1 MEEVLTFDF
10 QFVYV
15 VLLVIYLEG
24 VLSIDNAA
32 VLGAMVSV
40 LPQQEIIPWPRPL
53 RWLTLPM
60 HRLLGGQRGAALKV
74 GLLGAYIGRGSM
86 LFLANFVIQNPWLKL
101 IGGLYLIKL
110 ALENLGEPEP
120 GEEAQVDVDRVAHKS
135 FWSIVLSVEL
145 ADLAFSLDNVVAVV
159 AISDNLWLVMF
170 GVAMGILTMRFAAGI
185 FTRMILREPNLKP
198 AAYILVLNIGI
209 ELLLEEGFGFHIDSI
224 ATLSI
229 SVATLVLAVMYSRI
243 RLLHSLRPV
252 LLWLGEGLANV
263 NELLDWALIP
273 FLGLLRL
280 VFRGLKA
287 IFVRREQE
295 SDESENASK
304 SERSAESFGE

>member
-1 MEEVLTFDF
+1 MTFDL

-40 LPQQEIIPWPRPL
+40 LPEREAIPWPRAL
-53 RWLTLPM
+53 RWLAKPLQP
-60 HRLLGGQRGAALKV
+60 LLGGQRSAALKV

-101 IGGLYLIKL
+101 LGGLYLIKL
-110 ALENLGEPEP
+110 AIENLGEAEP
-120 GEEAQVDVDRVAHKS
+120 GEEKQVDVDRVAHRG
-135 FWSIVLSVEL
+135 FWGVVLGVEL

-159 AISDNLWLVMF
+159 AISDNIWLVMF

-185 FTRMILREPNLKP
+185 FTYLIAREPILKP
-198 AAYILVLNIGI
+198 AAYVLVLNIGI
-209 ELLLEEGFGFHIDSI
+209 ELLLEEGFGFHVDTI

-229 SVATLVLAVMYSRI
+229 SVGTLVLAVLYCRVKP
-243 RLLHSLRPV
+243 LHALQPI
-252 LLWLGEGLANV
+252 LHWLGEGMANL
-263 NELLDWALIP
+263 NELFDWALIP
-273 FLGLLRL
+273 IAGLFRL
-280 VFRGLKA
+280 VLRGFKA
-287 IFVRREQE
+287 IFI
-295 SDESENASK
+295 
-304 SERSAESFGE
+304 RSATNPTEAEGEPAGK

>member
-1 MEEVLTFDF
+1 MTFDL
-10 QFVYV
+10 QFVYI

-40 LPQQEIIPWPRPL
+40 LPEREAIPWPRAL
-53 RWLTLPM
+53 RWLDRLLRP
-60 HRLLGGQRGAALKV
+60 LLGGQRSAALKV

-101 IGGLYLIKL
+101 LGGIYLIKL
-110 ALENLGEPEP
+110 ALENLGEAEP
-120 GEEAQVDVDRVAHKS
+120 GEEEQVDVDRVAHKG
-135 FWSIVLSVEL
+135 FWGVVLGVEL

-185 FTRMILREPNLKP
+185 FTRLIAREPILKP
-198 AAYILVLNIGI
+198 AAYVLVLNIGI

-243 RLLHSLRPV
+243 KLLHALHPV
-252 LLWLGEGLANV
+252 LHWLSEGMADL
-263 NELLDWALIP
+263 NELIDWLLIP
-273 FLGLLRL
+273 ITGTLRL
-280 VFRGLKA
+280 VFSGLKA
-287 IFVRREQE
+287 IFSPREKTSPDTGDGRE
-295 SDESENASK
+295 ATGK
-304 SERSAESFGE
+304 

>member
-1 MEEVLTFDF
+1 MLQFDL
-10 QFVYV
+10 QLLYI

-40 LPQQEIIPWPRPL
+40 LPQHEGIPWPPAL
-53 RWLTLPM
+53 RWLAKPM

-101 IGGLYLIKL
+101 LGGLYLIKL
-110 ALENLGEPEP
+110 ALENLGEAEP
-120 GEEAQVDVDRVAHKS
+120 GEEEQVDIDRVSQKS
-135 FWSIVLSVEL
+135 FWGIVLGVEL

-159 AISDNLWLVMF
+159 AISNNLWLVMF

-185 FTRMILREPNLKP
+185 FTRLIAREPILKP
-198 AAYILVLNIGI
+198 AAYVLVFNIGV
-209 ELLLEEGFGFHIDSI
+209 ELLLEEGFGFHVDSI

-243 RLLHSLRPV
+243 KQLHALRPV
-252 LLWLGEGLANV
+252 LHWLGEGMADL
-263 NELLDWALIP
+263 NELSDWALIP
-273 FLGLLRL
+273 ILGLLQLAFKGIAR
-280 VFRGLKA
+280 V
-287 IFVRREQE
+287 VRAVRPTRIQ
-295 SDESENASK
+295 SAS
-304 SERSAESFGE
+304 SQSGSAEAFSDPPEN